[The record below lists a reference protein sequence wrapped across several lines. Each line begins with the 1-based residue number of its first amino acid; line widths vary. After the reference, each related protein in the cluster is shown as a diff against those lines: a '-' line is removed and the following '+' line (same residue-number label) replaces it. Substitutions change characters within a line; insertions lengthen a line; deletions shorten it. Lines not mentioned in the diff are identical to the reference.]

1 MSFNNSQFKDIS
13 ENGSEKSCPVLI
25 FIQILIYIFN
35 THLSDFFQLC
45 LWLLTLIQIRNN
57 SHHFKKDLVPY
68 QKRKMKE
75 KYEN

>member
-1 MSFNNSQFKDIS
+1 M
-13 ENGSEKSCPVLI
+13 
-25 FIQILIYIFN
+25 
-35 THLSDFFQLC
+35 C

-68 QKRKMKE
+68 QKWKMKE